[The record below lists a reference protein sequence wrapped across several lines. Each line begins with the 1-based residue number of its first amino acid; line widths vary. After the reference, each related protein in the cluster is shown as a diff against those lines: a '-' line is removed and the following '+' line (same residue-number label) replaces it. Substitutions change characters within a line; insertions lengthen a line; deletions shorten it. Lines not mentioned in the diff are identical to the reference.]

1 MKILRNI
8 LMIMLSIGL
17 IISCSKPDPISTGHD
32 LNMGLKKGKI
42 ETKTVTVP
50 FEVNLLGELVSFD
63 LEAADCI
70 DEGYLGRVIL
80 EANGTATHMG
90 KVSLTFNF
98 CALGPDDPD
107 VPGED
112 NMYAGSSAVLVA
124 ANGDKLFLNLE
135 GGTVIIGRTDDHPEY
150 VTDYFRDIVTITGG
164 TGRFEGATGELQMDD
179 FDTNIDEYSH
189 HHWTGTITLV
199 KGKR

>member
-1 MKILRNI
+1 MKTLLKIFF
-8 LMIMLSIGL
+8 LMAV
-17 IISCSKPDPISTGHD
+17 ISLVAGCNETDEFNTD
-32 LNMGLKKGKI
+32 EDFQLKSAQPREI
-42 ETKTVTVP
+42 TVP

-63 LEAADCI
+63 QEDADCTG
-70 DEGYLGRVIL
+70 EGYLGRVIL
-80 EANGTATHMG
+80 DASGTATHMG

-112 NMYAGSSAVLVA
+112 YKYAGSEAVLVA
-124 ANGDKLFLNLE
+124 ANGDRLFLYLE

-164 TGRFEGATGELQMDD
+164 TGRFEGASGELQMDD
-179 FDTNIDEYSH
+179 YDTNIDAYSH
-189 HHWTGTITLV
+189 HHWTGEITLV
-199 KGKR
+199 KGKK